1 MSLESKLESGNQDQD
16 NDNRLQVSS
25 KGKRLFALLLDFIF
39 ALLFANT
46 LVQVFR
52 EEHWDLVMQ
61 SRDLSGLVFFYGSI
75 AFILLFK
82 DIFGRSLGKLLLAM
96 TIREIEN
103 LEQRP
108 SRTVLVQRNILL
120 LLFPVEGV
128 IVLRDAYAR
137 RLADKWWKTVVLDD
151 QKAMRGTLRILLGNI
166 ILFGFFSIAILFQRS
181 GIEKTAAYQAAEQ
194 AIRSHQPLISLL
206 KQSPEIEEPE
216 MHLDLRE
223 NAENPSLVR
232 ARIGDEETGKEVTVS
247 LTFRKN
253 PPGWEVL
260 NIEVKP
266 IGEAE
271 D

>member
-1 MSLESKLESGNQDQD
+1 MSLESKLEYENQNQD

-52 EEHWDLVMQ
+52 KEHWDLVMQ

-151 QKAMRGTLRILLGNI
+151 QKAMRGTLRII
-166 ILFGFFSIAILFQRS
+166 TRQHHFVCLFFDCN
-181 GIEKTAAYQAAEQ
+181 
-194 AIRSHQPLISLL
+194 LI
-206 KQSPEIEEPE
+206 P
-216 MHLDLRE
+216 
-223 NAENPSLVR
+223 A
-232 ARIGDEETGKEVTVS
+232 
-247 LTFRKN
+247 FWYRKN
-253 PPGWEVL
+253 CCIPGCRTGDTFTSTTDFT
-260 NIEVKP
+260 IEA
-266 IGEAE
+266 ITRN
-271 D
+271 

>member
-1 MSLESKLESGNQDQD
+1 MSLESKLESGNPNKD

-108 SRTVLVQRNILL
+108 SRTVLVKRNILL

-151 QKAMRGTLRILLGNI
+151 QKPCGELYVYYLATSFCLA
-166 ILFGFFSIAILFQRS
+166 FFRL
-181 GIEKTAAYQAAEQ
+181 
-194 AIRSHQPLISLL
+194 
-206 KQSPEIEEPE
+206 QSYSSVP
-216 MHLDLRE
+216 
-223 NAENPSLVR
+223 V
-232 ARIGDEETGKEVTVS
+232 
-247 LTFRKN
+247 
-253 PPGWEVL
+253 
-260 NIEVKP
+260 
-266 IGEAE
+266 
-271 D
+271 